1 VSQLPKPPL
10 NRRMWLGILA
20 VTAVLSVAVA
30 GAALGWNL
38 GRPSVD
44 PGADAAARSPST
56 VQNRTQATPPPTITS
71 PRTTARPQQ
80 PGVLWQH
87 VGSDLLFGSPF
98 SAPRRWHIRWSFDC
112 RNFAAYGGGNFKLSG
127 GGDFKNVSLQ
137 RFGVGARG
145 TVQVT
150 GGGNGN
156 LVIESVCQRWAVQAV
171 AG

>member
-1 VSQLPKPPL
+1 VSQPPKPPL
-10 NRRMWLGILA
+10 NRRTWLGILA

-38 GRPSVD
+38 GRPSTD
-44 PGADAAARSPST
+44 PSATAARSPTT
-56 VQNRTQATPPPTITS
+56 VGNRTQSTPPPTISS
-71 PRTTARPQQ
+71 PRTTARPQ

-87 VGSDLLFGSPF
+87 VGSDLLFGSTF
-98 SAPRRWHIRWSFDC
+98 SAPRRWHVFWSFDC
-112 RNFAAYGGGNFKLSG
+112 RNFAAHGGGNFKLSG

-145 TVQVT
+145 TLRVT

-156 LVIESVCQRWAVQAV
+156 LIIESVCQRWAVRAV